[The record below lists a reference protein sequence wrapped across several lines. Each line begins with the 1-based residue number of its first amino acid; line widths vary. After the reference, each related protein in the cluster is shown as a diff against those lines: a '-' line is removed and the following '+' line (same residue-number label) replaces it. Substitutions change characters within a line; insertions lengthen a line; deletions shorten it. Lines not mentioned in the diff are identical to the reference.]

1 MNLCLLRGVQS
12 ALTLSQTRARCKEIP
27 TRTTIKIAAG
37 PGCSYRSPAG
47 RDERRGR
54 RAPGPGFEK
63 SSAVVTQG
71 GRSFGPHSSCLK
83 EDDRRHAGRTCRSVF
98 STSTNAKLLAWTGS
112 AQIPPDP
119 GQIYFCLNKQRHAG
133 TSKEQL
139 LQGLRRPAGR
149 RREGADRAAAAASK
163 SHRITC
169 GDERARGISR
179 GL

>member
-71 GRSFGPHSSCLK
+71 GRSFGPTARASK
-83 EDDRRHAGRTCRSVF
+83 KTTDDTREGRAGVF
-98 STSTNAKLLAWTGS
+98 SQRLRTLNYLL
-112 AQIPPDP
+112 
-119 GQIYFCLNKQRHAG
+119 GQA
-133 TSKEQL
+133 
-139 LQGLRRPAGR
+139 R
-149 RREGADRAAAAASK
+149 RRSRRIQAK
-163 SHRITC
+163 SIFV
-169 GDERARGISR
+169 
-179 GL
+179 

>member
-12 ALTLSQTRARCKEIP
+12 ALTPQTRARCKEIP

-71 GRSFGPHSSCLK
+71 GRSFGPHSSCYK
-83 EDDRRHAGRTCRSVF
+83 ENDRRHAGRTCRSVF
-98 STSTNAKLLAWTGS
+98 STSTNAKRPYVDRLGA
-112 AQIPPDP
+112 D
-119 GQIYFCLNKQRHAG
+119 
-133 TSKEQL
+133 
-139 LQGLRRPAGR
+139 PAGSRPNLFLFKQTTPCRDEQGVILSRSAPPCWPAAR
-149 RREGADRAAAAASK
+149 RR
-163 SHRITC
+163 
-169 GDERARGISR
+169 
-179 GL
+179 

>member
-71 GRSFGPHSSCLK
+71 GRSFGP
-83 EDDRRHAGRTCRSVF
+83 
-98 STSTNAKLLAWTGS
+98 
-112 AQIPPDP
+112 
-119 GQIYFCLNKQRHAG
+119 
-133 TSKEQL
+133 QL
-139 LQGLRRPAGR
+139 VPQR
-149 RREGADRAAAAASK
+149 RRQTTRGKDVQE
-163 SHRITC
+163 C
-169 GDERARGISR
+169 FLNVYER
-179 GL
+179 

>member
-1 MNLCLLRGVQS
+1 MGHRGFGVCPKGVWVSEGLPRQMRGS
-12 ALTLSQTRARCKEIP
+12 GNESVPPLWCAACAIRSRKTRARCKEIP
-27 TRTTIKIAAG
+27 TRTTIKIAAR

-98 STSTNAKLLAWTGS
+98 STSKNAKVLAWTGS

-133 TSKEQL
+133 PRQEQ
-139 LQGLRRPAGR
+139 
-149 RREGADRAAAAASK
+149 
-163 SHRITC
+163 
-169 GDERARGISR
+169 
-179 GL
+179 

>member
-1 MNLCLLRGVQS
+1 MNLGLLRGVQS

-98 STSTNAKLLAWTGS
+98 STSTNAKVLAWTGS

-133 TSKEQL
+133 TSKE
-139 LQGLRRPAGR
+139 
-149 RREGADRAAAAASK
+149 
-163 SHRITC
+163 
-169 GDERARGISR
+169 
-179 GL
+179 